1 MDVLSLLVNIFM
13 AGLLSA
19 TLWYCWRLN
28 NRIKLLQD
36 SRSELAKIIR
46 EFDAS
51 TQRATQSIADIHAAT
66 ERLSDNI
73 QHKIDKANYLA
84 TDLELMIER
93 GNKMAGGSRVEPATR
108 SAARE
113 MPRAPVPEAPNM
125 MPSRVA
131 LEKAHGVDIKEAP
144 SELPRRRLRSR
155 AEQDVVSLLKSK
167 NEAR

>member
-1 MDVLSLLVNIFM
+1 MDVLSLFVNIFM

-66 ERLSDNI
+66 ARLSDNI

-93 GNKMAGGSRVEPATR
+93 GNKIIGGNR
-108 SAARE
+108 SGEIPPRAPRE
-113 MPRAPVPEAPNM
+113 MPRSTPVESSPVP
-125 MPSRVA
+125 SRAA
-131 LEKAHGVDIKEAP
+131 LEKAHGVDIKESTGEP
-144 SELPRRRLRSR
+144 PRRRLRSR

>member
-1 MDVLSLLVNIFM
+1 MELLSLFVNVFM

-28 NRIKLLQD
+28 ARIKLIQD

-46 EFDAS
+46 EFDES
-51 TQRATQSIADIHAAT
+51 TQRATQSIADIHTAT
-66 ERLSDNI
+66 QRLSENI

-93 GNKMAGGSRVEPATR
+93 GQKIAGQRNESPPPRAARPPVMEPA
-108 SAARE
+108 
-113 MPRAPVPEAPNM
+113 MPAV
-125 MPSRVA
+125 PSRAA
-131 LEKAHGVDIKEAP
+131 LEKAHGVDIKESAAE
-144 SELPRRRLRSR
+144 SPRRRLRSR
-155 AEQDVVSLLKSK
+155 AEQDVMSLLKSK